1 MVKRT
6 ITTASLELELSLVE
20 QGYHLIAGLDEAGRG
35 AWAGPVAAAAVILP
49 LDREDLAEALEGVND
64 SKLLTPEKRAE
75 LAPVIKK
82 VATAWAVGRVTNA
95 EVDEFGIVTAT
106 KYAMERALRKLDV
119 DPDYLLID
127 ALTLSEDVMALDRQM
142 RLIKGDQRSLSIAA
156 ASILAKVTR
165 DEYMVG
171 LDEQFPEY
179 DFAGNKG
186 YGTKSHR
193 AGLER
198 SGPCRA
204 HRHSFKPIMTW
215 QRLL

>member
-1 MVKRT
+1 MAKRT
-6 ITTASLELELSLVE
+6 VTTASLELEMELHA
-20 QGYHLIAGLDEAGRG
+20 QGYTLIAGLDEAGRG
-35 AWAGPVAAAAVILP
+35 AWAGPVAAGAVILP
-49 LDREDLAEALEGVND
+49 LDREDLAEVLEGVND
-64 SKLLTPEKRAE
+64 SKLLTPERRAE
-75 LAPVIKK
+75 LAPIIKE
-82 VATAWAVGRVTNA
+82 VATCWAVGRVTNA

-106 KYAMERALRKLDV
+106 KFAMERALRKLAQ

-127 ALTLSEDVMALDRQM
+127 ALTLSEDVMPLDHQM